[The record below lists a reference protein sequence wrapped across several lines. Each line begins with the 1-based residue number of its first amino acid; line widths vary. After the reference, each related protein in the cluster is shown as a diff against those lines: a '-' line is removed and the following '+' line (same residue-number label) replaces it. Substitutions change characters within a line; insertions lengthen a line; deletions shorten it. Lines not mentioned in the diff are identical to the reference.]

1 MFTKKIPI
9 TEPIENHLNSSSD
22 SNGEDSSFEDP
33 DEITY
38 KAPSIEDIKFKY
50 KRFTNYQTTIKN
62 RKKELEKDK
71 TSTMWN
77 SVYYTFFNNNYKSN
91 SITLSEL
98 ELRCKFLFNM
108 DKYEKMNN
116 KNYYKKTEP
125 LTDLEKFI
133 KDYSQKREDN
143 LLIKIFKKKKTLPI
157 SPRSQIIATMKGKDK
172 NYKSLSNNSGNTNY
186 TFGGKND
193 NNILNNAFISNI
205 NDKKRNSKSTQ
216 SPRNRIHIDTIL
228 DMYELHDSNELVE
241 AIKKEQCEYASTG
254 NKFMLENL
262 NSILENKQS
271 FMNEV
276 DKMNDIFWDNEKMKN
291 KVKNILNVSTTNS
304 FFMSHIGE
312 DLHKKFDNE
321 LEPQNNMSRQVNNL
335 YNKIITKLN
344 PLHKINI

>member
-1 MFTKKIPI
+1 M
-9 TEPIENHLNSSSD
+9 
-22 SNGEDSSFEDP
+22 
-33 DEITY
+33 DE
-38 KAPSIEDIKFKY
+38 F
-50 KRFTNYQTTIKN
+50 
-62 RKKELEKDK
+62 
-71 TSTMWN
+71 
-77 SVYYTFFNNNYKSN
+77 
-91 SITLSEL
+91 
-98 ELRCKFLFNM
+98 
-108 DKYEKMNN
+108 
-116 KNYYKKTEP
+116 
-125 LTDLEKFI
+125 
-133 KDYSQKREDN
+133 
-143 LLIKIFKKKKTLPI
+143 
-157 SPRSQIIATMKGKDK
+157 
-172 NYKSLSNNSGNTNY
+172 
-186 TFGGKND
+186 
-193 NNILNNAFISNI
+193 
-205 NDKKRNSKSTQ
+205 
-216 SPRNRIHIDTIL
+216 DT
-228 DMYELHDSNELVE
+228 NELIE